1 MLLQIALQLHQD
13 KINAALSKAPDSH
26 QGLASLREVTTL
38 FAGPETRAETLQ
50 ALMSFIPADPALT
63 PWGRAVH
70 SFSPSGRGRGDVILR
85 ASLAAAIYHLAHE
98 EPRQSPETAFAVA
111 EACELRLPEEVL
123 EILVKTHF
131 ALHAL
136 DPECPTPVYDPLEAF
151 LARHGARAFQ
161 GSDQSQYAREAL
173 TTLRDLDP
181 WRDPEPH
188 FLARSTAQ
196 PQPAFRELITMGL
209 PALLNHTLCTHP
221 ADVPLLCSC
230 VRDLWER
237 LSGEPLPDEGLAMVL
252 LVGVSIRL
260 ANSHPKFLLTE
271 HLLAQLPEDLAQGAP
286 LLDQVRRFLS
296 PLIAPSLRLPG

>member
-13 KINAALSKAPDSH
+13 KINAALAKAPDSA
-26 QGLASLREVTTL
+26 QGLSSLREATSL
-38 FAGPETRAETLQ
+38 FAGPDARAEVLQ
-50 ALMSFIPADPALT
+50 TLMSFIPADPALT

-70 SFSPSGRGRGDVILR
+70 SFSPSGRGRSDIILR
-85 ASLAAAIYHLAHE
+85 ASLAAAIYHVAHE
-98 EPRQSPETAFAVA
+98 EPRQSPEIAFAVA
-111 EACELRLPEEVL
+111 EACELQLPEEVF

-136 DPECPTPVYDPLEAF
+136 APECPAPVFDPLSAF
-151 LARHGARAFQ
+151 LARRGARAFE
-161 GSDQSQYAREAL
+161 GRDQSQHARE
-173 TTLRDLDP
+173 TLATLKDLDP
-181 WRDPEPH
+181 WRDPEPR
-188 FLARSTAQ
+188 FLATSTVQ

-209 PALLNHTLCTHP
+209 PPLLNHTLCARP
-221 ADVPLLCSC
+221 ADIPLLCAC

-237 LSGEPLPDEGLAMVL
+237 LTGEDLPDEGLAMVL

-271 HLLAQLPEDLAQGAP
+271 HLLSQLPRELTQGVRV
-286 LLDQVRRFLS
+286 LDQTRRFLS